1 MYYTDL
7 LSIMTCVF
15 SLFDADFLCM
25 IMRISIRVIIVYH
38 SNYFIREILYILH
51 RDILKIVYL
60 LHNNYLNVSNKFFH
74 RLLETSL

>member
-1 MYYTDL
+1 MYYTYL

-60 LHNNYLNVSNKFFH
+60 LHNDYLNVSNKFFH

>member
-7 LSIMTCVF
+7 LSNMTCVF

-38 SNYFIREILYILH
+38 SNCFIREILYILH

-60 LHNNYLNVSNKFFH
+60 LHNDYLNVSNKFFH